1 MRGDRDPPALPLIPP
16 FAMPRRKPRVDELL
30 RREISTLLHTDYQE
44 EAVYVTISEVDV
56 APDLRQARVYY
67 SLLGDQVDP
76 NTVAEFFRRHAR
88 EIRRKVG
95 RAVIL
100 KYNPVLTFVHD
111 ESLER
116 GFHLIERLDELE
128 QGSA

>member
-1 MRGDRDPPALPLIPP
+1 
-16 FAMPRRKPRVDELL
+16 MPRRKPRVDELL

-44 EAVYVTISEVDV
+44 EGVYVTISEVDV

-67 SLLGDQVDP
+67 SLLSDQVDP
-76 NTVAEFFRRHAR
+76 ATVAEFFRRHAG

-95 RAVIL
+95 RVVIL

-111 ESLER
+111 ESLAR